1 MSDDE
6 SGEAVGPGASA
17 SGRGRLSRARVLAA
31 AVALVDRA
39 GMPALTM
46 RRLATDLGVE
56 PMALYRYAAGK
67 DALLI
72 GMIEA
77 FYAEVNERL
86 GPVPPDVDWRAEV
99 HRVAAVFC
107 AVADRHPAL
116 LPLVIARPL
125 SVPLARRPT
134 SMLRLNER
142 FLGLIGRGGF
152 DGAQALWIYRALV
165 GWILGYLLVDKRQIV
180 DNPDEPEPL
189 LRLGLHRLPAAEYPR
204 LRALA
209 PLLAEH
215 DAPAEL
221 AAGLDILLDAL
232 TARR

>member
-1 MSDDE
+1 M
-6 SGEAVGPGASA
+6 AP
-17 SGRGRLSRARVLAA
+17 SGRDAPSPVRSRLTRARVLAA
-31 AVALVDRA
+31 AVALADRE

-56 PMALYRYAAGK
+56 PMALYHYAAGK
-67 DALLI
+67 DELLN

-86 GPVPPDVDWRAEV
+86 GPVPSEVDWRAEV
-99 HRVAAVFC
+99 HRIAAVFC
-107 AVADRHPAL
+107 AVADTHPAL
-116 LPLVIARPL
+116 LPLVVARPL

-142 FLGLIGRGGF
+142 LLDLIGRGGF
-152 DGAQALWIYRALV
+152 DGAQALWIYRALA

-215 DAPAEL
+215 DAPTEL

-232 TARR
+232 TAEH

>member
-1 MSDDE
+1 M
-6 SGEAVGPGASA
+6 SGEGDGRGAPSSARRGGAS
-17 SGRGRLSRARVLAA
+17 SGRGRLTRARVLAA
-31 AVALVDRA
+31 AVALMDRE
-39 GMPALTM
+39 GMP
-46 RRLATDLGVE
+46 
-56 PMALYRYAAGK
+56 
-67 DALLI
+67 
-72 GMIEA
+72 
-77 FYAEVNERL
+77 
-86 GPVPPDVDWRAEV
+86 
-99 HRVAAVFC
+99 
-107 AVADRHPAL
+107 VADAHPAL

-134 SMLRLNER
+134 SMLQLNER

-152 DGAQALWIYRALV
+152 DGAEALWIYRALV

-209 PLLAEH
+209 PLLSEH

-221 AAGLDILLDAL
+221 AAGLDILLEAL
-232 TARR
+232 TAGPWRPGAARAEFPGQGMAARP